1 MRGEN
6 FVQLLRRG
14 VERKTGVPN
23 KPLSF
28 FLQNPAPHI
37 EVVENL
43 RAGFAQIVQ
52 QIKIEIARARLSE
65 RGFKLLYRIL
75 PSFAVEPGG
84 VFGRKK
90 KSFSRHALNQSLPY
104 RILAAR
110 ISKSG
115 IEIIEARIEKHINHR
130 FYLLDVDDAVF
141 LRQSHKSEAEL
152 FHIVENVS
160 HNFSSRAP
168 PARRLFCILAA
179 KSHFVNLATKFPAN
193 NAHKPTKEFKR
204 VTSD

>member
-141 LRQSHKSEAEL
+141 LRQSHKSEGEL

>member
-28 FLQNPAPHI
+28 FIQNPAPHI

-90 KSFSRHALNQSLPY
+90 KSFSRHALNKACLIASSLP
-104 RILAAR
+104 A
-110 ISKSG
+110 
-115 IEIIEARIEKHINHR
+115 
-130 FYLLDVDDAVF
+130 
-141 LRQSHKSEAEL
+141 
-152 FHIVENVS
+152 
-160 HNFSSRAP
+160 
-168 PARRLFCILAA
+168 
-179 KSHFVNLATKFPAN
+179 
-193 NAHKPTKEFKR
+193 
-204 VTSD
+204 